1 MVEEFFPYVGLVKQ
15 QQQGSAPHLQR
26 RGKHPME
33 INVEYEIED
42 LSFFPFRRRL
52 TRPIMLHSID
62 QVYMQAVLL
71 EGHAGRPPGPNV
83 HAGRPPSSKK
93 SQSWQLLLTA
103 SS

>member
-52 TRPIMLHSID
+52 TRPIMLHSIRTKCTCRPSSWKAM
-62 QVYMQAVLL
+62 QAVLQGQMYMQAVLL
-71 EGHAGRPPGPNV
+71 PQKSHKAG
-83 HAGRPPSSKK
+83 SYC
-93 SQSWQLLLTA
+93 
-103 SS
+103 